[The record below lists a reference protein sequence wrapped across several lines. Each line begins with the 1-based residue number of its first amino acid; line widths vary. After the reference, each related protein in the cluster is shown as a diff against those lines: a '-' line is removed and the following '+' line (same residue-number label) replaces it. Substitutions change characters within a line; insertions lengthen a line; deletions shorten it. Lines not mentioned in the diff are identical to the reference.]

1 MSGGASSSAPT
12 RRLVLA
18 QSNAPTVESAQRIG
32 LEWLVNL
39 RWLAAAGQLVLLAY
53 ARYGLDI
60 RLGYGVIL
68 TLIAIAA
75 STNAVLEWRLRR
87 ALHVWPGLV
96 AAVLVLDTL
105 LLTGMLSQSGGAS
118 NPFSVFYLVH
128 VALAATL
135 LSSRWTWLLAATT
148 TICFGSLFALM
159 APDPHAH
166 HHGEFNLHLR
176 GMWLSYV
183 LAAGS
188 IGYFMTRVKRSL
200 AEREAQMES
209 LDALRARSE
218 QVVALSALAAGAAHE
233 LGTPLGTIALIAKE
247 LELATTGTLD
257 PERVRED
264 ATLLRSEADRCRA
277 ILATMGDHSGDA
289 QLENG
294 AMTPTVQIVREVE
307 NALGPARAA
316 RLRVHGAHERL
327 AVRTPLRPIVQAL
340 VNLVV
345 NALDASSGTVDLTIE
360 ATPEEITFAV
370 VDHGS
375 GIPPET
381 LARIGEPFFTTKARS
396 RGFGLG
402 LFLVRSFAERTHS
415 RLEITSTPGSGT
427 RVELAVQGT
436 S

>member
-1 MSGGASSSAPT
+1 MGGGATEGAPT

-32 LEWLVNL
+32 LAWLVNL
-39 RWLAAAGQLVLLAY
+39 RWLAAAGQLVLLGY
-53 ARYGLDI
+53 AHYGLHI
-60 RLGYGVIL
+60 HLGYAGIL
-68 TLIAIAA
+68 ALIAIAA
-75 STNAVLEWRLRR
+75 STNALLEWRLRR
-87 ALHVWPGLV
+87 ALTAWPGLV

-118 NPFSVFYLVH
+118 NPFSVFYMVH

-135 LSSRWTWLLAATT
+135 LSSRWTWMLAATT
-148 TICFGSLFALM
+148 TVCFGSLFVLM
-159 APDPHAH
+159 GADPHAH
-166 HHGEFNLHLR
+166 HSGDFNLHLR

-233 LGTPLGTIALIAKE
+233 LGSPLGTIALIAKE
-247 LELATTGTLD
+247 LELSTKGTLD

-289 QLENG
+289 QLDAG
-294 AMTPTVQIVREVE
+294 AMTPTVQIVREIE
-307 NALGPARAA
+307 TALGPARAG
-316 RLRVHGAHERL
+316 RLRVHGADERL

-345 NALDASSGTVDLTIE
+345 NALDASTGAVDLTIE
-360 ATPEEITFAV
+360 AGPDEITFAV
-370 VDHGS
+370 VDRGS
-375 GIPPET
+375 GMPPEL
-381 LARIGEPFFTTKARS
+381 LARVGEPFFTTKTRS

-402 LFLVRSFAERTHS
+402 LFLVRSFAERTRS

-427 RVELAVQGT
+427 RVELAVQGG